1 MQWERIAPLL
11 HRPKPA
17 AAKLPRGNK
26 FMKRTEPFDMYQPTS
41 VQEASRLLKQHGPG
55 GRFLA
60 GGTDL
65 VIAMKEKGLVPKYV
79 VDLKKIAG
87 LAGIRENGDGSIS
100 IGALTT
106 MRDVEISPLITKK
119 YPLLAQ
125 SAAEVGSIQIRNRAT
140 VGGNMA
146 NATPSADVAPA
157 LIALNAAAK
166 ISGESGD
173 RSLPL
178 EEFFRGPGQTVMS
191 GEEILTEVT
200 IPKTSDRLV
209 GEYIKFS
216 PREMMDLAYVGV
228 AVVYTLDAKD
238 RRCTDVRI
246 VLGAVAPTP
255 IRAKQAEAALEG
267 QALSAALAETAG
279 ALAAQESKPI
289 SDVRS
294 TAEYRRAMV
303 GAMTQRAILNAAAGP
318 AKAWVERRDRRY

>member
-1 MQWERIAPLL
+1 
-11 HRPKPA
+11 
-17 AAKLPRGNK
+17 
-26 FMKRTEPFDMYQPTS
+26 MYQPTS
-41 VQEASRLLKQHGPG
+41 LQEASRLVKQNGPG

-79 VDLKKIAG
+79 VDLKKIGG
-87 LAGIRENGDGSIS
+87 LAGIRENGDGTIS

-106 MRDVEISPLITKK
+106 MRDVEVSPLIKK
-119 YPLLAQ
+119 KFPFLAQ

-146 NATPSADVAPA
+146 NATPSADVAPS
-157 LIALNAAAK
+157 LVALNAAAK
-166 ISGESGD
+166 ISGESGE

-191 GEEILTEVT
+191 PDEILTEIT
-200 IPKTSDRLV
+200 IPKTTAQVV

-228 AVVYTLDAKD
+228 AVVYDLSEKD
-238 RRCTDVRI
+238 RKCTGVRI

-255 IRAKQAEAALEG
+255 IRAKKAEAILEA
-267 QALSAALAETAG
+267 QRLTEALAEKAG
-279 ALAAQESKPI
+279 SSAAEEARPI

-303 GAMTQRAILNAAAGP
+303 GAMTKRAILNAAAGP
-318 AKAWVERRDRRY
+318 ATAWVERRDRRY

>member
-1 MQWERIAPLL
+1 
-11 HRPKPA
+11 
-17 AAKLPRGNK
+17 
-26 FMKRTEPFDMYQPTS
+26 MKRTEPLDMYQPTS
-41 VQEASRLLKQHGPG
+41 VQEASRLLKQHGAG

-79 VDLKKIAG
+79 VDLKQIAG
-87 LAGIRENGDGSIS
+87 LSGIRENSDGGIS

-106 MRDVEISPLITKK
+106 MRDVEISPLIKRK
-119 YPLLAQ
+119 YPFLAQ

-157 LIALNAAAK
+157 LIALNASAK
-166 ISGESGD
+166 IAGESGE
-173 RSLPL
+173 RTLPL
-178 EEFFRGPGQTVMS
+178 EEFFRGPGQTVM
-191 GEEILTEVT
+191 GADEILTEVT
-200 IPKTSDRLV
+200 IPKTSARLV

-228 AVVYTLDAKD
+228 AVVYNMGNQDK
-238 RRCTDVRI
+238 RCSAVRI

-255 IRAKQAEAALEG
+255 IRAKKAEAILEG
-267 QALSAALAETAG
+267 QTLSEALAQEAG
-279 ALAAQESKPI
+279 AIAAEEAKPI

-294 TAEYRRAMV
+294 SADYRRAMV
-303 GAMTQRAILNAAAGP
+303 GAMTKRAILNAAIGP
-318 AKAWVERRDRRY
+318 AKSWVERRDRRY